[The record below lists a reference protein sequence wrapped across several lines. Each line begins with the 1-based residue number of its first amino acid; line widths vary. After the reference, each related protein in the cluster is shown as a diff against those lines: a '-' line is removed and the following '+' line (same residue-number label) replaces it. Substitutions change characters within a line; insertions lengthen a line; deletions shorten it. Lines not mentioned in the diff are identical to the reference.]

1 MLWRLTN
8 RAFSFYVTFY
18 RFEVYSFPL
27 KFPFYATLCEP
38 WCVAPTADGTGN
50 FNEKYY
56 KSYFSKIGCHFVIC
70 RTKTADEMKIP
81 SEPESL
87 LDGTMTHAKARGIY
101 TLGEETVII
110 ALLTQYALLMKANG
124 ENAEGKGRTSGGAQ
138 GRTSERVGTK

>member
-1 MLWRLTN
+1 
-8 RAFSFYVTFY
+8 
-18 RFEVYSFPL
+18 
-27 KFPFYATLCEP
+27 
-38 WCVAPTADGTGN
+38 
-50 FNEKYY
+50 
-56 KSYFSKIGCHFVIC
+56 
-70 RTKTADEMKIP
+70 MKIP